1 MGVNITKD
9 GIKMLKE
16 TEAETEGPVEPEE
29 PKVEKV
35 PTPTKQVE
43 KAPKAKPEKKV
54 EEVPK
59 PKSEKKIEPKP

>member
-1 MGVNITKD
+1 MAEVKEIRFMGVNITKD

-16 TEAETEGPVEPEE
+16 PEAEAEGPEE
-29 PKVEKV
+29 PKVEEV

-59 PKSEKKIEPKP
+59 P